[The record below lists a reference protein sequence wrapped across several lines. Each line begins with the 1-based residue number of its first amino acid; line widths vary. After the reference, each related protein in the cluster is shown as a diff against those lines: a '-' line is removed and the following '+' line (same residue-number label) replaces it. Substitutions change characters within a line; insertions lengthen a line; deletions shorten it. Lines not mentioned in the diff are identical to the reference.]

1 MTARRRRLL
10 LIALLLAALVAG
22 AAWMARARI
31 SLAIA
36 ARVAQAHLTTD
47 FAAQLPDGLH
57 VGLCGAGSPFPDD
70 LRLGPCTAVLAGK
83 RLFIFD
89 AGSGSTRNIGKL
101 GFLAGQVE
109 AIFLTH
115 FHSDHIDGL
124 GELLLQ
130 RWVQGGH
137 EQPVPVVGPT
147 GVQQVV
153 DGLATVYAMDR
164 GYRVAHHGERV
175 VPAGGFGATARSFDG
190 SAPVVL
196 LKEGELEISAFPVS
210 HDPAHPAV
218 GYRIRY
224 RDRSVVLSGDTRKS
238 DSVLQAA
245 RGADL
250 LVHEALSARMVDVLR
265 QAAQAGKRERLVKIF
280 EDIKD
285 YHASPEEAA
294 ETARDAGVR
303 YLLLSHIVPTIP
315 PLPGL
320 EDYFLGDAPRL
331 FNGPVK
337 VGRDGDFI
345 SLPAGSQE
353 VKASRRF

>member
-1 MTARRRRLL
+1 MTLRRRSL
-10 LIALLLAALVAG
+10 LIALLALALIAG
-22 AAWMARARI
+22 AAWVARAPLSI
-31 SLAIA
+31 AIA
-36 ARVAQAHLTTD
+36 SRVARAHLGAD
-47 FAAQLPDGLH
+47 FASQLPDGLH

-109 AIFLTH
+109 AVFLTH

-137 EQPVPVVGPT
+137 ATPVTVVGPT
-147 GVQQVV
+147 GVEQVV
-153 DGLATVYAMDR
+153 GGVTQAYALDR
-164 GYRVAHHGERV
+164 GYRVAHHGDAV
-175 VPAGGFGATARSFDG
+175 VPASGFGATPHAFDG
-190 SAPVVL
+190 AVPTVL
-196 LKEGELEISAFPVS
+196 LKEGELEISAFPVA

-224 RDRSVVLSGDTRKS
+224 RDRSVVLSGDTRKAE
-238 DSVLQAA
+238 SVRQAA
-245 RGADL
+245 TGADL
-250 LVHEALSARMVDVLR
+250 LVHEALSARLVDVLKG
-265 QAAQAGKRERLVKIF
+265 AAEAGGRARMVKLF

-294 ETARDAGVR
+294 ATARDAGVR
-303 YLLLSHIVPTIP
+303 YLLLNHIVPTIP

-320 EDYFLGDAPRL
+320 EDHFLGDAPRI
-331 FNGPVK
+331 FPGPVK

-345 SLPAGSQE
+345 SLPTGSQE
-353 VKASRRF
+353 VKVSRRF

>member
-1 MTARRRRLL
+1 MTLKRRTL
-10 LIALLLAALVAG
+10 LIALLVLALLAG
-22 AAWMARARI
+22 AAWMARARL
-31 SLAIA
+31 SLALA
-36 ARVAQAHLTTD
+36 ARVAQAHLATD
-47 FAAQLPDGLH
+47 FASQLPDGLH

-70 LRLGPCTAVLAGK
+70 QRLGPCTAVLAGK

-137 EQPVPVVGPT
+137 RTPVTVLGPE

-153 DGLATVYAMDR
+153 GGLAQAYALDR
-164 GYRVAHHGERV
+164 GYRVAHHGDTV
-175 VPAGGFGATARSFDG
+175 VPASGFGATARAFDG
-190 SAPVVL
+190 ATPTVL
-196 LKEGELEISAFPVS
+196 LKEGELEISAFPVQ

-224 RDRSVVLSGDTRKS
+224 RDRSVVLSGDTKKS
-238 DSVLQAA
+238 PQVLQAA

-250 LVHEALSARMVDVLR
+250 LVHEALSAPMVDVLAR
-265 QAAQAGKRERLVKIF
+265 AAQAGQRERLVKIF
-280 EDIKD
+280 QDIKD

-294 ETARDAGVR
+294 ETAREAGVR

-320 EDYFLGDAPRL
+320 EDYFLGKAPRI
-331 FNGPVK
+331 FTGPVK

-345 SLPAGSQE
+345 SLPTGSQD
-353 VKASRRF
+353 VNASRRF